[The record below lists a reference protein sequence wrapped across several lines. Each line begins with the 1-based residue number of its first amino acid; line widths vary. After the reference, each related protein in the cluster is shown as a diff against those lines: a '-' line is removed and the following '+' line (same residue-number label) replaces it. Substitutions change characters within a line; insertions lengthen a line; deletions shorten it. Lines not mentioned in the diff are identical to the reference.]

1 MSLFQNTAS
10 PVRASADDPLGFDMK
25 IGWDMDPSGRSA
37 TGLELVEDAMLHRLE
52 QERLLMTGAPEDE
65 IDFGE
70 NVRTWVGE
78 AVSDEAI
85 SAKAPRVETAIRR
98 DVRIAD
104 CTAKLTVAK
113 GEDAS
118 RYNFLIAVRATTIS
132 GQTIDRIVGVSSV
145 TVEFL
150 AAGR

>member
-1 MSLFQNTAS
+1 MSFLQNTAS

-52 QERLLMTGAPEDE
+52 QDRLLMTGAPEDE
-65 IDFGE
+65 IEFGE
-70 NVRTWVGE
+70 NVRAWVGE
-78 AVSDEAI
+78 AVSDEAL

-104 CTAKLTVAK
+104 CTATLTKTTGA
-113 GEDAS
+113 DAS
-118 RYNFLIAVRATTIS
+118 QYDFLIRVQATTIS
-132 GQTIDRIVGVSSV
+132 GQTIDRIVGVSAV